1 MSQDSKIPRFQ
12 DSLTISTRSALGKL
26 VALKKTS
33 EIIFF
38 IFCRMFY
45 QVENVDLF
53 LWTAQKLS
61 MPKRNPD
68 DGMMVP
74 ADLRH

>member
-1 MSQDSKIPRFQ
+1 MTDVMQ
-12 DSLTISTRSALGKL
+12 T
-26 VALKKTS
+26 KTF
-33 EIIFF
+33 EILFF
-38 IFCRMFY
+38 IFCHMY
-45 QVENVDLF
+45 NQVENVDLF

>member
-1 MSQDSKIPRFQ
+1 MTFWGDRDGDGDGTDKRTDKQTDGHMDRQTF
-12 DSLTISTRSALGKL
+12 LGKYH
-26 VALKKTS
+26 
-33 EIIFF
+33 FR
-38 IFCRMFY
+38 FCHMFY